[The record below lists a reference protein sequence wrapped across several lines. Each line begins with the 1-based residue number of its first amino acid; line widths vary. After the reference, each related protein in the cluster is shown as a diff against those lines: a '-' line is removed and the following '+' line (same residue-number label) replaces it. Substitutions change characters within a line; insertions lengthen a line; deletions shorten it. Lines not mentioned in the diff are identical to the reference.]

1 MLAYYVTVRQAQ
13 AHAGQQVCFRISGR
27 QNWDG
32 HTHTR
37 TPVLVF
43 VYISLEMLFHALDEK
58 EPRDWSLRCYAA
70 SQLCAA
76 ENAPGGTERL
86 LPAVASSSLVFVTG
100 EGNSGVQTRQ
110 STHLKSCPTLVNTG
124 QNPHANDVSTNQPDP
139 NIFKRSDQLLGPR
152 NN

>member
-1 MLAYYVTVRQAQ
+1 
-13 AHAGQQVCFRISGR
+13 
-27 QNWDG
+27 
-32 HTHTR
+32 
-37 TPVLVF
+37 
-43 VYISLEMLFHALDEK
+43 MLFHALDQQK
-58 EPRDWSLRCYAA
+58 PRDWSLRCYAA

-110 STHLKSCPTLVNTG
+110 FTHLKSCPTLVNTG
-124 QNPHANDVSTNQPDP
+124 QNPHANAASTNQPDP

-152 NN
+152 NI